1 MPQNG
6 RRTRYDDSNWMQ
18 EFLDIM
24 DNGGLEKYQARMAR
38 NGRNAPALPGSRP
51 VADVPARNERGTSSA
66 DGNWM
71 QEFLDIMDNGG
82 LEKYQ
87 ANMAR
92 RNNPNASGRSGER
105 PASGAPAAS
114 PGVNDTVARHSRK
127 NHSGLTPWKPEPKA
141 PVPYY
146 ILGVRPLDDPWVGKG
161 YGHNIHLREQ
171 HTEHM
176 QFLGSDGGNF
186 GMMKEEGVT
195 PDKPKLIP
203 QYKVDPTVK
212 YNKQLIDEAREIEEK
227 QWQKEVEAHRKKYG
241 DSRFAPPE
249 PKRYNPFFNNCQD
262 YIQRVLDIADEL
274 GRKKNIPLLVE

>member
-38 NGRNAPALPGSRP
+38 TGRNAPGLPGSRP
-51 VADVPARNERGTSSA
+51 VADVPARNDRGTSSA

-92 RNNPNASGRSGER
+92 RNSPNTSGRSGER
-105 PASGAPAAS
+105 PVAGAPAAS

-127 NHSGLTPWKPEPKA
+127 DHSGLTPWKPEPDA

-146 ILGVRPLDDPWVGKG
+146 ILGVRPLDMPGLKELYEITIPSHD
-161 YGHNIHLREQ
+161 Q

-195 PDKPKLIP
+195 PDKPKFIR
-203 QYKVDPTVK
+203 QYEVDPTVK
-212 YNKQLIDEAREIEEK
+212 YNKRLIDEAREIEEN
-227 QWQKEVEAHRKKYG
+227 QWQEKVEAHRKKYG
-241 DSRFAPPE
+241 DSRFAPPKPE
-249 PKRYNPFFNNCQD
+249 RYHPTKNNCQH